1 MWSPKASRTGGRRM
15 SYSSVKLTKR
25 VIDAASPGAARRIIW
40 DTELRG
46 FGVRVET
53 SGTKSF
59 LIRYRPKGNGRN
71 GPKRFVTIVRYGSM
85 TPEQAR
91 NEARSKLAAVARGDD
106 PAEARDQAK
115 EAPNLSQLIE
125 RFLSE
130 QMTVKK
136 KASTAAL
143 YTHYLTGLVIPTL
156 GSKKAGSVSLG
167 ISRSCTARLARRGR

>member
-1 MWSPKASRTGGRRM
+1 MPDRTGGRRM

-71 GPKRFVTIVRYGSM
+71 GPKRFVTIGRYGAK
-85 TPEQAR
+85 TPGQAR
-91 NEARSKLAAVARGDD
+91 NEARSKLAAVARGDATR
-106 PAEARDQAK
+106 PRRATKPRK
-115 EAPNLSQLIE
+115 RLPYRSSSNGFS
-125 RFLSE
+125 
-130 QMTVKK
+130 
-136 KASTAAL
+136 
-143 YTHYLTGLVIPTL
+143 P
-156 GSKKAGSVSLG
+156 
-167 ISRSCTARLARRGR
+167 SR

>member
-1 MWSPKASRTGGRRM
+1 M

-71 GPKRFVTIVRYGSM
+71 GPKRFVTIGRYGAM
-85 TPEQAR
+85 MPEQAR
-91 NEARSKLAAVARGDD
+91 NEARSKLAAVARGDG
-106 PAEARDQAK
+106 PGRGAR
-115 EAPNLSQLIE
+115 PSQGSAYPI
-125 RFLSE
+125 
-130 QMTVKK
+130 
-136 KASTAAL
+136 AAHR
-143 YTHYLTGLVIPTL
+143 T
-156 GSKKAGSVSLG
+156 VSLRAG
-167 ISRSCTARLARRGR
+167 DSKEEGEYGGALHPLSDRASHPDVG

>member
-1 MWSPKASRTGGRRM
+1 M

-25 VIDAASPGAARRIIW
+25 VINAASPGAARRIIW

-71 GPKRFVTIVRYGSM
+71 GPKRFVTIGRYGSM

-115 EAPNLSQLIE
+115 EAPTLSPLSQL
-125 RFLSE
+125 
-130 QMTVKK
+130 V
-136 KASTAAL
+136 
-143 YTHYLTGLVIPTL
+143 G
-156 GSKKAGSVSLG
+156 
-167 ISRSCTARLARRGR
+167 

>member
-1 MWSPKASRTGGRRM
+1 M

-25 VIDAASPGAARRIIW
+25 VIDAASAGAARRIIW

-71 GPKRFVTIVRYGSM
+71 GPKRFVTIGRYGAM

-91 NEARSKLAAVARGDD
+91 NEARS
-106 PAEARDQAK
+106 
-115 EAPNLSQLIE
+115 
-125 RFLSE
+125 
-130 QMTVKK
+130 
-136 KASTAAL
+136 
-143 YTHYLTGLVIPTL
+143 GLVAAMLASGDFKGIRRKRLPIFVL
-156 GSKKAGSVSLG
+156 GADHAFQASFEMQTPHSPPAS
-167 ISRSCTARLARRGR
+167 SRHELARICCIPA

>member
-1 MWSPKASRTGGRRM
+1 M
-15 SYSSVKLTKR
+15 SYSSVTLTKR

-71 GPKRFVTIVRYGSM
+71 GPKRFVTIGRYGAM

-91 NEARSKLAAVARGDD
+91 NEARSKLAAVARGTTR
-106 PAEARDQAK
+106 PRRATKPRK
-115 EAPNLSQLIE
+115 RLPYRSSSNGFS
-125 RFLSE
+125 
-130 QMTVKK
+130 
-136 KASTAAL
+136 
-143 YTHYLTGLVIPTL
+143 P
-156 GSKKAGSVSLG
+156 
-167 ISRSCTARLARRGR
+167 SR

>member
-1 MWSPKASRTGGRRM
+1 M

-25 VIDAASPGAARRIIW
+25 VIDAASPEAARRIIW

-71 GPKRFVTIVRYGSM
+71 GPKRFVTIGRYGAM

-91 NEARSKLAAVARGDD
+91 NEARS
-106 PAEARDQAK
+106 
-115 EAPNLSQLIE
+115 
-125 RFLSE
+125 
-130 QMTVKK
+130 
-136 KASTAAL
+136 
-143 YTHYLTGLVIPTL
+143 GLVAAMLASRDFKGIRRKRLPIFML
-156 GSKKAGSVSLG
+156 GADHAFQASFE
-167 ISRSCTARLARRGR
+167 R